1 MSKCCINCKKYYN
14 DICDQEMTWR
24 CRVWGGLY
32 RSEVIDLLLFEEKE
46 G

>member
-1 MSKCCINCKKYYN
+1 MSKCCICCRKYTT
-14 DICDQEMTWR
+14 ICDQEMMWR

-32 RSEVIDLLLFEEKE
+32 KSEVVDLLLFEKKE